1 MRRSKGADFF
11 QVGLFDLEANPFART
26 SAKSFS
32 SARGDH
38 KKKYPSQEDILER
51 AKPALPLEEE
61 FDDLFLEDLVWAH
74 TVSLHQRLDT
84 PQFHFAAPLV
94 ALLNRGLKDKEQIE
108 RLTPE
113 AEFVARYTATI
124 RGRNL
129 ELVWVCLSKVCW
141 LL

>member
-1 MRRSKGADFF
+1 ME
-11 QVGLFDLEANPFART
+11 Q
-26 SAKSFS
+26 
-32 SARGDH
+32 
-38 KKKYPSQEDILER
+38 

-74 TVSLHQRLDT
+74 AFSLHQRLDT

-113 AEFVARYTATI
+113 AEFVARYAATI
-124 RGRNL
+124 GGRNL
-129 ELVWVCLSKVCW
+129 ELARVCLSKVCW
-141 LL
+141 LP

>member
-1 MRRSKGADFF
+1 M
-11 QVGLFDLEANPFART
+11 
-26 SAKSFS
+26 KSFS
-32 SARGDH
+32 SARGDR

-74 TVSLHQRLDT
+74 AVQRLNT
-84 PQFHFAAPLV
+84 LQFHFAAPLV

-113 AEFVARYTATI
+113 AEFVARYAATI
-124 RGRNL
+124 GGRNL
-129 ELVWVCLSKVCW
+129 ELVRVCLSKVLVDLMW
-141 LL
+141 